1 MATTGTLPKKKK
13 TVQIRFQSPDGKCVS
28 TPEVDRLVNEMI
40 GRVADKWTLQLLETL
55 AQNGT
60 LRFSG
65 LAEMVEGISQK
76 MLTQTLRKMEYDGF
90 ITRKVYPV
98 VPPRVE
104 YALAP
109 LGASLAAAFCSVWLW
124 AEANFAEVHL
134 QRAAYRARNASLAG
148 FLEDGDGCS

>member
-1 MATTGTLPKKKK
+1 MATSGTFPKKTKAN
-13 TVQIRFQSPDGKCVS
+13 QLCFQSPDGKRVS

-40 GRVADKWTLQLLETL
+40 GRVADKWTLLLIEAL

-60 LRFSG
+60 VRFSG
-65 LAEMVEGISQK
+65 FAELVEGISQK
-76 MLTQTLRKMEYDGF
+76 MLTQTLRKMECDGF

-109 LGASLAAAFCSVWLW
+109 LGASLAAAFCSVWVW
-124 AEANFAEVHL
+124 AESNFAEVHR
-134 QRAAYRARNASLAG
+134 QRLPTACGMPLSQAL
-148 FLEDGDGCS
+148 